1 MSEEGTPRLMRYRL
15 VETVVPLAA
24 SADQL
29 VDYVH
34 ASGSEI
40 DAAVSDFVDWTFE
53 SVAGLIKAGLL
64 PGDLA
69 AALRLLRDQAL
80 AAARAAPDEEC
91 AAAVL
96 RPEWSTL
103 RATANAVLDGFRALG
118 VPIPSI
124 ASELLGDLTTVPLS
138 ER

>member
-1 MSEEGTPRLMRYRL
+1 MSEEATPRLMRYRL
-15 VETVVPLAA
+15 VETIVPLAA

-34 ASGSEI
+34 AEGSDI
-40 DAAVSDFVDWTFE
+40 DEAVTTFVDWTYE
-53 SVAGLIKAGLL
+53 WVPGLIKAGVL
-64 PGDLA
+64 PEDLA

-80 AAARAAPDEEC
+80 AAAHAAPDEEC
-91 AAAVL
+91 ATAVL

-103 RATANAVLDGFRALG
+103 RTTANAVLDRFRALG

-124 ASELLGDLTTVPLS
+124 AAGLLGDLTTVPPS